1 MEFIRELS
9 VLLTGIQKDRKQAHW
24 MAHYLKVSFNTTL
37 VNQPSRNRTL
47 EVSSV
52 QKDVI
57 DL

>member
-47 EVSSV
+47 QVP
-52 QKDVI
+52 
-57 DL
+57 